1 MLLWKKNGEA
11 NLRTHLAKKNKV
23 KIPWLGGSTHRHSF
37 YAVQVLSFISTA
49 ENVLCKIS
57 VSNEVFILNKTP
69 GNNLIRN
76 TFCFCGKPKGIVFI
90 KHHSSMRQKWQPRQI
105 SSKNWKRNASLPRFY
120 SFFLPNVKSIILR
133 HQKRL
138 IIPPPSTILSYTAV
152 LKCFHCSIQLS
163 ETHYRPKSF

>member
-1 MLLWKKNGEA
+1 MLLCKKNGEA

-23 KIPWLGGSTHRHSF
+23 VIPWLGGSTHRHSF

-120 SFFLPNVKSIILR
+120 SFFLPNVKIY
-133 HQKRL
+133 HFT
-138 IIPPPSTILSYTAV
+138 PSKKIDHPSSFNHSFLYSCSQV
-152 LKCFHCSIQLS
+152 FPLFHPTMWNSLQ
-163 ETHYRPKSF
+163 T